1 MLWCGK
7 IIAISPIW
15 MTPIYSVRRK
25 WRLQREAA
33 MRMEYGA
40 GSYRVSWS
48 SNPVGTRRQ
57 ADLTTVC
64 WFVAMGLSL
73 TALFCAL
80 GYAESIGQALAFSG

>member
-1 MLWCGK
+1 
-7 IIAISPIW
+7 
-15 MTPIYSVRRK
+15 
-25 WRLQREAA
+25 

-48 SNPVGTRRQ
+48 SNPVGTCRQ